1 MVALFQE
8 FLASMAKKEAVAKAS
23 SGQQVNV
30 EIKDKE
36 KVEGAETP
44 KMNAESSTQGEARGY
59 IANNNPYCYRCLS
72 RGHSK
77 EECVTPLFCDIYES
91 TTHVKGRCPL
101 LKKAKNMYAM
111 TCGYAVDGLGFYY
124 IPHSAAIRPRAE
136 SKAAIIRVVDG
147 EMNALQVKSE
157 MERLVPGKMT
167 WVVEEV
173 AKNKFK
179 TVFLTKGERQRMIE

>member
-1 MVALFQE
+1 
-8 FLASMAKKEAVAKAS
+8 
-23 SGQQVNV
+23 VNV

-36 KVEGAETP
+36 KVEGAETS
-44 KMNAESSTQGEARGY
+44 KVHAESSAQGEARGY
-59 IANNNPYCYRCLS
+59 NANNNPYCYRCLT
-72 RGHSK
+72 RGHPK
-77 EECVTPLFCDIYES
+77 EECVAPLFCDICES
-91 TTHVKGRCPL
+91 TTHVKCRCPL

-124 IPHSAAIRPRAE
+124 IPHSAAIGPRAE
-136 SKAAIIRVVDG
+136 SKTAIIRVVDG
-147 EMNALQVKSE
+147 EMNAMQVKSE

-179 TVFLTKGERQRMIE
+179 TVFPTKGERQ